1 MHFNQFVRHL
11 ASPQMQMILA
21 YCKHTH
27 ARASLGSRSLALLS
41 RNCTALLYTNTH
53 TQARMKFACSRRFLP
68 GQMLI
73 EEFIVVS
80 LLLCLWLALLPALA
94 TTSATAT
101 ATARLFFLFFKL
113 YLYLSRLIMTAAAAA
128 QRWRWRRRQRRS
140 LTFALRRSATAA
152 ASALVHFCFCFK
164 IFRLAFKFAWT
175 DQSEISKK

>member
-1 MHFNQFVRHL
+1 MLCECVCVLMHFNQFVRHL

-27 ARASLGSRSLALLS
+27 ARASLGSRSLAFALS
-41 RNCTALLYTNTH
+41 QLHSSLIH
-53 TQARMKFACSRRFLP
+53 KRFLP

-94 TTSATAT
+94 TTSTTATAR

-113 YLYLSRLIMTAAAAA
+113 YLYLSRLIMTAAA
-128 QRWRWRRRQRRS
+128 QRS
-140 LTFALRRSATAA
+140 GGGGGNGD
-152 ASALVHFCFCFK
+152 H
-164 IFRLAFKFAWT
+164 
-175 DQSEISKK
+175 